1 MGWTPPRPRAGGRR
15 PGQAGRPEYLRR
27 VEPGAPGGLPVR
39 VERLQDVGTYLLL
52 TADFEGNAVRPPEQP
67 AQAPAPGETVWLSAL
82 NTHTCFYRDEELIR

>member
-1 MGWTPPRPRAGGRR
+1 M
-15 PGQAGRPEYLRR
+15 
-27 VEPGAPGGLPVR
+27 EPGAPGGLPVR

-52 TADFEGNAVRPPEQP
+52 TADFEGNAVRARLNSQ